1 MPYSITSQN
10 GHART
15 KEREVTPKKKGEI
28 SERRLDKHKLQKPR
42 DITSQIGSRKSKTKA
57 IKGKGDQTLKVGSL
71 HYFVFSTKALT
82 ARRLTLFPDGDM
94 RTMAEKRMENR
105 TDDLPKKKN
114 DDTPLPDE
122 WIII

>member
-57 IKGKGDQTLKVGSL
+57 IKGKGDQTLKVGKSAL
-71 HYFVFSTKALT
+71 LSFFNQSTHSQT
-82 ARRLTLFPDGDM
+82 FNPI
-94 RTMAEKRMENR
+94 
-105 TDDLPKKKN
+105 P
-114 DDTPLPDE
+114 
-122 WIII
+122 

>member
-1 MPYSITSQN
+1 M
-10 GHART
+10 
-15 KEREVTPKKKGEI
+15 
-28 SERRLDKHKLQKPR
+28 
-42 DITSQIGSRKSKTKA
+42 
-57 IKGKGDQTLKVGSL
+57 KVGSL
-71 HYFVFSTKALT
+71 HYLLLSSKALT

-94 RTMAEKRMENR
+94 RTMAEKRKENR